1 MIMPRGM
8 VRLGFLVTAAMET
21 GAIVV
26 PWQAQPITANAETK
40 PVKPPWKKPPSALE
54 KVLAKSTLG
63 RPKTTKMTREATRTS
78 VMMFSRMVMKR
89 EPLMVE
95 RKNRVIA
102 INATSV

>member
-26 PWQAQPITANAETK
+26 PWQAKPITAKAETK
-40 PVKPPWKKPPSALE
+40 PVKPPWKKPPSALV

-63 RPKTTKMTREATRTS
+63 MPKIINSAREATRTR

-95 RKNRVIA
+95 RKNSVIA
-102 INATSV
+102 MKATSV